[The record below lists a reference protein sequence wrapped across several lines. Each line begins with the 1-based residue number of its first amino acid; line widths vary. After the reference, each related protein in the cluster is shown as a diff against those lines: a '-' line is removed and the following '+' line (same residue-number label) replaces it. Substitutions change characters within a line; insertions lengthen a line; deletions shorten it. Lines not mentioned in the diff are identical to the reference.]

1 MLTFLARR
9 GIAAVITLLV
19 STFAVSML
27 IHIVPGD
34 PVTVMMS
41 QSVTA
46 TPEAMDEMRTRLGL
60 DLPLW
65 QQYLNF
71 LGRVVSGDLGRTI
84 MGNEPV
90 LGLLVDRLPNT
101 LVLAVSGLV
110 VACAVGLPLGILAA
124 RRQGSLFDSLV
135 MVGAVVGV
143 SVPNFWLGLILLVF
157 FSLTLGWLPV
167 AGEGWQSLILPAV
180 TLGATYSAVIAR
192 MCRSS
197 MIEVLSEDYIRT
209 ARSKGLS
216 QRTVLLRHALKPAM
230 ISVVT
235 VIGLIFGYLMGG
247 QVIIENVFSW
257 NGIGRLAVQSM
268 LQRDYPLIQGF
279 LLIFATTIICVS
291 IILDIVYVFLDPR
304 TAHG

>member
-90 LGLLVDRLPNT
+90 LRLLLERLPNT

-110 VACAVGLPLGILAA
+110 VACAIGLPLGILAA
-124 RRQGSLFDSLV
+124 RKQGSLLDSVV

-216 QRTVLLRHALKPAM
+216 QGTVLLRHALKPAM

-279 LLIFATTIICVS
+279 LLIFATTIVFVS
-291 IILDIVYVFLDPR
+291 ILLDIIYAFLDPR
-304 TAHG
+304 TAHS